1 MEARRLSVSCRVNGE
16 AVSFDASPQTPLLYA
31 LRNDLDLKGARYGCG
46 VGDCGACMVMI
57 DGRPANACDT
67 PLEAIEGKAVRTVEA
82 LGQTPVGD
90 ALVRAFTQHQ
100 AAQCGY
106 CASGVLISAAGLLE
120 RNPSPDAQEV
130 RAALDRHLCRC
141 GAHQRIVRAVL
152 SAAEELRHD

>member
-1 MEARRLSVSCRVNGE
+1 MPVSACVNGE

-46 VGDCGACMVMI
+46 VGDCGACMVMVA
-57 DGRPANACDT
+57 GRPVNACDT
-67 PLEAIEGKAVRTVEA
+67 PLEAIEGKAVQTVEA
-82 LGQTPVGD
+82 LTQTPVGD
-90 ALVRAFTQHQ
+90 ALVRAFIQHQ

-106 CASGVLISAAGLLE
+106 CAGGVLISAAGLLAS
-120 RNPSPDAQEV
+120 NPSPDAQGV

>member
-1 MEARRLSVSCRVNGE
+1 
-16 AVSFDASPQTPLLYA
+16 
-31 LRNDLDLKGARYGCG
+31 
-46 VGDCGACMVMI
+46 VMI
-57 DGRPANACDT
+57 DGRAANACDT

-152 SAAEELRHD
+152 SAAEELRHA